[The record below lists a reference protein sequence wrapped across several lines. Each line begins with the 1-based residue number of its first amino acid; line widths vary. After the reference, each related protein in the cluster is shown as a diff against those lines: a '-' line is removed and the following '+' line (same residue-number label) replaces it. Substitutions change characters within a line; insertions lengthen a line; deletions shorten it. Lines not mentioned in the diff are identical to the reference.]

1 MSEAKLAEK
10 YIPGGSFLY
19 EDVSPDKTFTPEDFS
34 DEHKMIAE
42 TTEDFVNNEVM
53 PKADEIEELK
63 PELSVGLLRKAGEI
77 GLLAVDIP
85 EEYGG
90 LGLDKTATMIVSEK
104 IGKTGSWAVTYGAH
118 SGIGTLPIVY
128 FGNEGQKKKYLPKLA
143 SAEWVSSYSLSEPG
157 SGSDALSAKTT
168 AVLSSDKKHY
178 VLNGTKMWLTNAG
191 FADLYITFA
200 KVDGEHFTAFIIE
213 KGTPGVS
220 LGAEEKKMGIHG
232 SSTRELILEN
242 AKVPVENVLGEIGKG
257 HKVAFNILN
266 IGRFKLGAEVMGA
279 MKEVTT
285 NAVRYAKERHQF
297 GQPIAN
303 FGLIKH
309 KLGEMAIKTF
319 AAESMVYRTA
329 GLVDSILESAKPGAP
344 NFEAITLKGI
354 EEYAVECSIIKVYN
368 SEALDYVVD
377 EGVQI
382 YGGYGYSEEYPMA
395 RAYRDARINRIFEG
409 TNEINRLLMPGML
422 IRRAT
427 RGQLPILQKAKELL
441 DEVLG
446 FSMPEEI
453 PDEFLAEEM
462 RIIKNAKKI
471 ALLMIGGA
479 VQKFLDKVRDE
490 QEVLGHIAD
499 IMMEVYAM
507 ESVVNR
513 VKKMAQAQGEE
524 AVSIYVDV
532 AKTYVNDALNRVRL
546 SAEQILPIIESGD
559 TLRTYMTMLRRFT
572 KYTPINTAMARRR
585 IADHL
590 VEAERYNL

>member
-19 EDVSPDKTFTPEDFS
+19 EDAGPDEMFTPEDFS

-128 FGNEGQKKKYLPKLA
+128 FGNPEQKKKYLPKLA

-168 AVLSSDKKHY
+168 AVLSDDKKY
-178 VLNGTKMWLTNAG
+178 YILNGTKMWLTNAG

-200 KVDGEHFTAFIIE
+200 KVDGEKFTAFIIE

-242 AKVPVENVLGEIGKG
+242 AKIPVENVLGEIGKG

-319 AAESMVYRTA
+319 VAESMVYRTA
-329 GLVDSILESAKPGAP
+329 GLIDSILESAKPGSP
-344 NFEAITLKGI
+344 NFEEITLKGI

-453 PDEFLAEEM
+453 PDEFLAEEV

-513 VKKMAQAQGEE
+513 VKKMAEAKGED

-532 AKTYVNDALNRVRL
+532 AKTYVNDALNRVRI

-585 IADHL
+585 IAEYL

>member
-1 MSEAKLAEK
+1 MNEAKLAEQ

-19 EDVSPDKTFTPEDFS
+19 EDVSPEEMFTPEDFS

-42 TTEDFVNNEVM
+42 TTEDFVDNEVM

-90 LGLDKTATMIVSEK
+90 LGLDKTATMIVSER

-128 FGNEGQKKKYLPKLA
+128 FGNEEQKKKYLPQLA
-143 SAEWVSSYSLSEPG
+143 TAALVSSYSLSEPG

-168 AVLSSDKKHY
+168 AVLSEDGKYY

-200 KVDGEHFTAFIIE
+200 KVDGEKFTAFIIE

-266 IGRFKLGAEVMGA
+266 IGRFKLGAEVLGA

-285 NAVRYAKERHQF
+285 NAVRYAKQRHQF

-319 AAESMVYRTA
+319 VAESMVYRTS
-329 GLVDSILESAKPGAP
+329 GLIDSILESAKPGTP
-344 NFEAITLKGI
+344 NYEAITLKGI
-354 EEYAVECSIIKVYN
+354 EEYAVECSIIKVFN

-453 PDEFLAEEM
+453 PDEFLAEETG
-462 RIIKNAKKI
+462 IIKNAKKI

-513 VKKMAQAQGEE
+513 VKKMAQARGED

-585 IADHL
+585 IADHM
-590 VEAERYNL
+590 VEAEKYNL

>member
-1 MSEAKLAEK
+1 MAEAKLAEK

-19 EDVSPDKTFTPEDFS
+19 EDAGPDEMFTPEDFS
-34 DEHKMIAE
+34 EEHTMIAQTAE
-42 TTEDFVNNEVM
+42 EFVDNEVM
-53 PKADEIEELK
+53 PKLDEIDQLN
-63 PELSVGLLRKAGEI
+63 PELSRQLLRKAGEI
-77 GLLAVDIP
+77 GLIGVDIP
-85 EEYGG
+85 EDYGG

-104 IGKTGSWAVTYGAH
+104 IGKAGSWAVTYGAH

-128 FGNEGQKKKYLPKLA
+128 FGTQDQKKKYLPKLA
-143 SAEWVSSYSLSEPG
+143 SGEWVGSYSLSEPG
-157 SGSDALSAKTT
+157 AGSDALSAKTT
-168 AVLSSDKKHY
+168 ATLSKDGKY
-178 VLNGTKMWLTNAG
+178 YILNGTKMWLTNAG

-220 LGAEEKKMGIHG
+220 LGEEERKMGIHG
-232 SSTRELILEN
+232 SSTRELILED
-242 AKVPVENVLGEIGKG
+242 AKVPAENLLGEVGKG
-257 HKVAFNILN
+257 HKVAFDILN

-285 NAVRYAKERHQF
+285 NAVRYAKQRHQF

-309 KLGEMAIKTF
+309 KLAEMAIKTF
-319 AAESMVYRTA
+319 VAESMVYRTA
-329 GLVDSILESAKPGAP
+329 GLIDSILESAKPGSP
-344 NFEAITLKGI
+344 NYEAITLKGI

-427 RGQLPILQKAKELL
+427 RGQLPVLQKAKALM
-441 DEVLG
+441 DEILG
-446 FSMPEEI
+446 FGTPEE
-453 PDEFLAEEM
+453 PPSGLLSEEM
-462 RIIKNAKKI
+462 RIVKNAKKI

-479 VQKFLDKVRDE
+479 VQKFMDKIRDE

-513 VKKMAQAQGEE
+513 VRKMASLKGED
-524 AVSIYVDV
+524 AVSLYIDV
-532 AKTYVNDALNRVRL
+532 AQTYVNDALSRVRF
-546 SAEQILPIIESGD
+546 SAEQILPVIESGD
-559 TLRTYMTMLRRFT
+559 TLRTYMTVLRRFT
-572 KYTPINTAMARRR
+572 KYTPINTAQARRR
-585 IADHL
+585 IADHM
-590 VEAERYNL
+590 VEAEKYNL